1 MSDLQTQMK
10 QAVAE
15 AAVAQIRDGMVV
27 GLGSGSTAALMIQ
40 GLGARLAAGQL
51 HDIVGVTTSF
61 QGEVLAAELGI
72 PLRALNAIDRID
84 LAIDGA
90 DEVDPSFQL
99 IKGGG
104 ACHVQEKLVA
114 DRAERFIVVVDSTK
128 LVQRLNLDF
137 LLPVEVLPGAWVQVQ
152 SRLKSMGGVAEL
164 RMATR
169 KAGPVVTDQGNLV
182 LDVRFEAGISDPIAL
197 ERDINNLPGVL
208 ENGLFVNL
216 ADEVLVGE
224 INDGVVDLPIAEY
237 PDGSVFTPEG
247 LPSVGDV
254 PDAEAMHAQECTGP
268 FNEATAVR
276 AAVTQE
282 ITQGGEVRTVSVG
295 DARGI
300 HDSEHTTHEN
310 ASLDPTREA

>member
-1 MSDLQTQMK
+1 MTDLQTQMK

-15 AAVAQIRDGMVV
+15 AAVAQIGDGMVI

-40 GLGARLAAGQL
+40 GLGARLASGQL
-51 HDIVGVTTSF
+51 HNIVGVTTSF
-61 QGEVLAAELGI
+61 QGEVLAAEFGI
-72 PLRALNAIDRID
+72 PLRDLNAIERID

-114 DRAERFIVVVDSTK
+114 DRADRFIVVVDSTK
-128 LVQRLNLDF
+128 LVERLNLDF
-137 LLPVEVLPGAWVQVQ
+137 LLPVEVLPGAWVQVR
-152 SRLKSMGGVAEL
+152 SRLKGMGGVAEL

-182 LDVRFEAGISDPIAL
+182 LDVKFEAGISDPIAL

-224 INDGVVDLPIAEY
+224 IKDGVA
-237 PDGSVFTPEG
+237 G
-247 LPSVGDV
+247 
-254 PDAEAMHAQECTGP
+254 
-268 FNEATAVR
+268 VR
-276 AAVTQE
+276 KMERLV
-282 ITQGGEVRTVSVG
+282 
-295 DARGI
+295 
-300 HDSEHTTHEN
+300 
-310 ASLDPTREA
+310 

>member
-224 INDGVVDLPIAEY
+224 INDGVAGVRSLERVD
-237 PDGSVFTPEG
+237 
-247 LPSVGDV
+247 
-254 PDAEAMHAQECTGP
+254 
-268 FNEATAVR
+268 
-276 AAVTQE
+276 
-282 ITQGGEVRTVSVG
+282 
-295 DARGI
+295 
-300 HDSEHTTHEN
+300 
-310 ASLDPTREA
+310 

>member
-1 MSDLQTQMK
+1 MSDLQNQMK
-10 QAVAE
+10 QAVAL
-15 AAVAQIRDGMVV
+15 AAVDQIRDGMVL

-40 GLGARLAAGQL
+40 ELGARLKDGRL
-51 HDIVGVTTSF
+51 KDILGVTTSF

-72 PLRALNAIDRID
+72 PLQSLNAVDRID

-114 DRAERFIVVVDSTK
+114 CRADRFVVVVDSSK
-128 LVQRLNLDF
+128 LVDRLNLGF
-137 LLPVEVLPGAWVQVQ
+137 LLPVEVMAGAWRQVQ
-152 SRLKSMGGVAEL
+152 QQLQAMGGAAEL

-182 LDVRFEAGISDPIAL
+182 LDLKLNDGIGDPVAL
-197 ERDINNLPGVL
+197 EQTINNIPGVL

-224 INDGVVDLPIAEY
+224 INDGVA
-237 PDGSVFTPEG
+237 G
-247 LPSVGDV
+247 
-254 PDAEAMHAQECTGP
+254 
-268 FNEATAVR
+268 VR
-276 AAVTQE
+276 
-282 ITQGGEVRTVSVG
+282 
-295 DARGI
+295 
-300 HDSEHTTHEN
+300 
-310 ASLDPTREA
+310 SLDKRLS